1 MRSWELK
8 GKDPYFHPPPPSYPT
23 PSPLPLSPCT
33 MLHFIF
39 CDFVTMNDTR
49 GYCSKLY
56 FYIPPQQ

>member
-8 GKDPYFHPPPPSYPT
+8 GKDPYFHPPPPLLSHT
-23 PSPLPLSPCT
+23 FPLPLSPCT